1 MKIDSR
7 SSGYEFFTVDYLA
20 LAVAMCA
27 VASAL
32 VLVFGAWKQSQFI
45 GGFIILFMFGV
56 MIIPLRALIPF
67 ALIWIVLHR
76 FHYLRPWHFLLLG
89 GVCGLSVFVT
99 LPEPED
105 PIWSLRW
112 NDFQHM
118 KPRDCVMLVGLAFSG
133 CVGGCAAGLTR
144 RFPRVNGGGWNA
156 SDLGTRQQR

>member
-1 MKIDSR
+1 MTSNRWNPGSDDWPALPVCFPR
-7 SSGYEFFTVDYLA
+7 LPFCLPLA
-20 LAVAMCA
+20 AFAWSVA
-27 VASAL
+27 
-32 VLVFGAWKQSQFI
+32 
-45 GGFIILFMFGV
+45 FGV
-56 MIIPLRALIPF
+56 
-67 ALIWIVLHR
+67 
-76 FHYLRPWHFLLLG
+76 G
-89 GVCGLSVFVT
+89 GPGLSAGGACGLSVFVT

-118 KPRDCVMLVGLAFSG
+118 KPRDWVMLVGLAFSG